1 MGIEEKDTEADAS
14 WCMDRI
20 LKTQFWPENPG
31 APRDEEGRP
40 WKHSVSSKCFDVLC
54 VSQFTLYGTLKK
66 KKKGQLDFHHA
77 MGGEAARV
85 FYDTFL
91 ENLQKQMP
99 EGAKVANGEF
109 GARMDVALVNDG
121 PVTLTLDSRVGNGLN
136 PIVPAEEPGALPPPP
151 TDKPEA

>member
-1 MGIEEKDTEADAS
+1 MWRVITLALCWFLWFFVCASLSGSSSEAMRLVMQRVKKASVTVDDRTVGEIGRGLLVLVGIEEKDTEADAS

-77 MGGEAARV
+77 MGGEAAR
-85 FYDTFL
+85 
-91 ENLQKQMP
+91 
-99 EGAKVANGEF
+99 
-109 GARMDVALVNDG
+109 G
-121 PVTLTLDSRVGNGLN
+121 P
-136 PIVPAEEPGALPPPP
+136 PAAPPRRPRSM
-151 TDKPEA
+151 